1 MIIVGFGASQAAV
14 AFASVAITS
23 IVDVAIVTHLVVEIA
38 ESSFMISVANGT
50 VVEERSSMRD
60 TLLMRVSIIE
70 TTAEN
75 IVKSGSSF
83 KGETMRTVRT
93 MTVTVTIRC
102 NRRLSMHASILV
114 IGLFAMTLEP
124 CPSKITSCQRIA
136 ERSAMRMNLFM
147 GSRACVST
155 IADVSLRGVAKVSAM
170 RTMSFQGPRFAQSFA
185 ETRPLAV
192 SRSFLAVNT

>member
-50 VVEERSSMRD
+50 VVEESSSMRD

-75 IVKSGSSF
+75 IVKSGSIF
-83 KGETMRTVRT
+83 EGETVRTVRT
-93 MTVTVTIRC
+93 MTVTIRC
-102 NRRLSMHASILV
+102 NRRLSMHAPIRV

-124 CPSKITSCQRIA
+124 CQSKITSRQRIA

-147 GSRACVST
+147 GSRAYVST
-155 IADVSLRGVAKVSAM
+155 IADVSLHGAGNMSAM
-170 RTMSFQGPRFAQSFA
+170 RTMSFQGPRFTQSFA
-185 ETRPLAV
+185 EMRPLAV